1 MSLGLAMQEVQ
12 ILKEQIKLNC
22 NISDARYWGYYSI
35 CGLLMRLR
43 ELYRNEHQLKPWDR
57 IDNISIGRWIEKRE
71 ALWHELENTN
81 LRPLH
86 LEHSVF
92 DPFDSQSITESL
104 GKNNLVYGAGIALYG
119 KPSFFLARADKKE
132 EIQGFVVYYTS
143 KELCRDLSASS
154 AMQQANAIY
163 IRKEPLLYKL
173 WSKYLELRGRRFGG
187 ALSEAFSSYNIS
199 SETEPDRVKGILPDI
214 LNDITDILL
223 YHEIAEAHE
232 SDDLKRWSELLQS
245 IDDLKTELYLR
256 TLKDIIAD
264 TSESG
269 PIKKIVETENE
280 RLLNFYIVLSE
291 RSHRSIAP
299 EIINAYQRFK
309 ESSSW
314 DIIEETRQTLYSKA
328 KNWYKRIL
336 SIWQETN
343 NKEQIKGLINDL
355 SVQGLS

>member
-1 MSLGLAMQEVQ
+1 MQEVQ

-92 DPFDSQSITESL
+92 DPFDSQSITERL
-104 GKNNLVYGAGIALYG
+104 GKNNLVYGAGFALYG

-143 KELCRDLSASS
+143 EELCRDLSASS

-214 LNDITDILL
+214 LNEITDILL
-223 YHEIAEAHE
+223 YHEIAEATE
-232 SDDLKRWSELLQS
+232 SEDLKEWSALLQS
-245 IDDLKTELYLR
+245 TNNINTELYLR
-256 TLKDIIAD
+256 ALKDIIAD
-264 TSESG
+264 TSDYG

-291 RSHRSIAP
+291 RTHRTITP

-309 ESSSW
+309 ESLVW
-314 DIIEETRQTLYSKA
+314 NIIEEARQTLYFKSKA
-328 KNWYKRIL
+328 FYKRLIAL
-336 SIWQETN
+336 WKETQDQE
-343 NKEQIKGLINDL
+343 KIKGLIKDL
-355 SVQGLS
+355 SIQGLR